1 MIARSHFKNQT
12 AEDNLDVLR
21 VIPLFLNYVSL
32 NSCLQRISRMNFLT
46 QLLSSVPSFSP
57 PLALSSF
64 AQTLITKLHLPQ
76 NNTTVPRVSHPCP
89 GNHSV
94 GSYWCSIAL
103 VAMAVA
109 AAAAG
114 WGGAAPILI
123 TLGEHTC
130 ENRCPPGLACCSS
143 LGWRVCVWLCATP
156 LLPSPYFALS

>member
-1 MIARSHFKNQT
+1 MCALLQSLHVIARSHFKNQT

-46 QLLSSVPSFSP
+46 QLLSPVPSFSP

-64 AQTLITKLHLPQ
+64 AQTLITELHLPQ

-94 GSYWCSIAL
+94 GVL
-103 VAMAVA
+103 V
-109 AAAAG
+109 
-114 WGGAAPILI
+114 WHCFGGGGGGGDGGGDGGSGGGVVL
-123 TLGEHTC
+123 
-130 ENRCPPGLACCSS
+130 RQS
-143 LGWRVCVWLCATP
+143 
-156 LLPSPYFALS
+156 